1 MMENVPQL
9 TEDQKII
16 IEALK
21 AQQEK
26 VRTSKRL
33 KGFLG
38 NIITKKNYTRTCQMV
53 APSNRVLVDA
63 FFKNLP
69 LKSPHF
75 EKSRVK
81 IPLVMGGPLP

>member
-21 AQQEK
+21 AQQEN

-33 KGFLG
+33 
-38 NIITKKNYTRTCQMV
+38 TVT
-53 APSNRVLVDA
+53 
-63 FFKNLP
+63 
-69 LKSPHF
+69 
-75 EKSRVK
+75 
-81 IPLVMGGPLP
+81 IPLGSTLPKSLKCLKIGLNTLKFSKLFQGTPTEISIRIRL

>member
-1 MMENVPQL
+1 MKNWVIIETIIFPFPFFAQIQKENSEKLKLINYIWNKDKMMENVPQL

-38 NIITKKNYTRTCQMV
+38 NIIIE
-53 APSNRVLVDA
+53 
-63 FFKNLP
+63 
-69 LKSPHF
+69 H
-75 EKSRVK
+75 
-81 IPLVMGGPLP
+81 I